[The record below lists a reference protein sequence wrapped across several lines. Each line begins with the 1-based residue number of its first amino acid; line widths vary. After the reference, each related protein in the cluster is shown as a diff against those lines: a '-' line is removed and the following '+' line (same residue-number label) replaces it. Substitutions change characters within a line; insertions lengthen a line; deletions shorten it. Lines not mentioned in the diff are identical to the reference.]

1 MPDKYFS
8 HIELYHTPPEFITS
22 NSITLTGDEFNHI
35 AKVMRHK
42 EDDRLYITDGSGNIY
57 SANITSIDKSEV
69 VAEIVKKYTYPNNYS
84 NLYFCI
90 PLLKSQDR
98 FESAIEKC
106 VELGITNFIVF
117 SSERC
122 IGKKPK
128 LERWQKIIT
137 AAMKQSLR
145 SWMPNIDFIG
155 SIDKINNL
163 TGSKYIFDQ
172 IADEEFTKI
181 AQGIK
186 DESTNCFFVF
196 GPEGGLTEKE
206 IESYDDGI
214 RLQLTGNR
222 LRSETAIIAAAS
234 IITLK

>member
-8 HIELYHTPPEFITS
+8 QIELYYIPRDFVTS
-22 NSITLTGDEFNHI
+22 SSIILTGDEANH
-35 AKVMRHK
+35 ASKVMRHK
-42 EDDRLYITDGSGNIY
+42 ENDQLYITDGSGNIY
-57 SANITSIDKSEV
+57 KANITSVDKSEV
-69 VAEIVKKYTYPNNYS
+69 VAEIVKKYTYPNIFS

-98 FESAIEKC
+98 FEAAIEKC

-155 SIDKINNL
+155 SIDKVNNL
-163 TGSKYIFDQ
+163 PGSKYIFDQ

-181 AQGIK
+181 AKGIK
-186 DESTNCFFVF
+186 DVSDNCFFVF

-206 IESYDDGI
+206 IENFDDGI

-234 IITLK
+234 IITMK